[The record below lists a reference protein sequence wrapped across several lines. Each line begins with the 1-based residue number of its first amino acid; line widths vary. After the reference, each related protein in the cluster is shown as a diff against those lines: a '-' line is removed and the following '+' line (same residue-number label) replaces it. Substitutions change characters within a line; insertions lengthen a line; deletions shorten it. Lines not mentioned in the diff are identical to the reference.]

1 MGVTAADYGRLLGQ
15 LLPPG
20 AAWTQDPDSLLQTL
34 LRAFGEAMARAH
46 DRADDLYREADA
58 GEAFETLERWE
69 AALGLPDECSIQGAQ
84 TIQERSAAVLAR
96 LIGLGGQ
103 SRPDFLALAEALGYP
118 DATITEYQARRHGR
132 ASMGEPYGGED
143 WEDTWQLNLPASLV
157 IQRRHGRA
165 AMGEPYQVW
174 GDSQLECV
182 LHKRKP
188 AGSILLFTYGGN

>member
-1 MGVTAADYGRLLGQ
+1 MTAEAYGQQLAQ

-20 AAWTQDPDSLLQTL
+20 TAWTHEPDSHLQRLLQALGTSLARVHRRSDDL
-34 LRAFGEAMARAH
+34 LR
-46 DRADDLYREADA
+46 
-58 GEAFETLERWE
+58 ETDPRQTYELLERWE
-69 AALGLPDECSIQGAQ
+69 EVLGLPDACSVEGSQ
-84 TIQERSAAVLAR
+84 TVGERVQAVVAKLV
-96 LIGLGGQ
+96 GSGGQ
-103 SRPDFLALAEALGYP
+103 SRPYFIALAAALGYP

-132 ASMGEPYGGED
+132 ASMGERYGGED

>member
-1 MGVTAADYGRLLGQ
+1 MGVTADDYGRLLAQ

-20 AAWTQDPDSLLQTL
+20 AAWSQDPDSILQSL
-34 LRAFGEAMARAH
+34 LRAFGEALARAH
-46 DRADDLYREADA
+46 RRADDLYREADG
-58 GEAFETLERWE
+58 GEAYETLERWE
-69 AALGLPDECSIQGAQ
+69 AALGLPDSCSLHGSQ
-84 TIQERSAAVLAR
+84 TLQERTGAVIAR
-96 LIGLGGQ
+96 LFGMGGQ
-103 SRPDFLALAEALGYP
+103 SRAYFLGLAEALGYP

-132 ASMGEPYGGED
+132 ARMGEAYGGED

-157 IQRRHGRA
+157 IQRRHGRS

-182 LHKRKP
+182 MHKRKP